1 MFTPKSYTIL
11 NKIYDPTKDIRKIH
25 NEINEWIDQLNIIVS
40 DVEQY
45 EQIFY
50 TISMFIDYS
59 HFPDGNIPFYKETLE
74 GWKLMKIKNRLKE
87 GYPRQYKQVLFE
99 ERKEEKE
106 MLNMLREDK
115 KMIF

>member
-50 TISMFIDYS
+50 TISMFIDNA
-59 HFPDGNIPFYKETLE
+59 HFPDSNIPFYKETLE